1 MAVEVLEKLIAYEA
15 EDILEL
21 EREETYV
28 IASFLDALNQ
38 EEMAEAR
45 SAKARSQE
53 ESAERKM
60 YEVED
65 FGDEYE
71 NTERRRDMSDFHV
84 NKEAEQFYK
93 RRKVEAVRR
102 ENEYL
107 TKEFDMNKK
116 LDELKNHE
124 KILKQDLQEVKQIV
138 RNQLRAEWEA
148 SQRKVEKKE
157 EV

>member
-93 RRKVEAVRR
+93 RRKAEAVRR